1 MNDETIMKEIGESKF
16 KFTFMSN
23 RFDLLFGTIFIGIGL
38 IVFIFALLGESPI
51 TSLGNS
57 QWIML
62 GIHMT
67 GVICIV
73 IGIIGF
79 IAALIPKNQS

>member
-1 MNDETIMKEIGESKF
+1 MNDDTLMKEIGKGKF
-16 KFTFMSN
+16 IFIYN
-23 RFDLLFGTIFIGIGL
+23 RFDFLFGTIFIGIGL

-51 TSLGNS
+51 NTLENS

-62 GIHMT
+62 GIYML

-73 IGIIGF
+73 TGIIGF
-79 IAALIPKNQS
+79 IAALIPKKQ

>member
-1 MNDETIMKEIGESKF
+1 MNDDIKMKETGKNKLNFIY
-16 KFTFMSN
+16 N

-51 TSLGNS
+51 TTLENS

-62 GIHMT
+62 GIHIT

-73 IGIIGF
+73 TGIIGF
-79 IAALIPKNQS
+79 IAALIPKKQ

>member
-1 MNDETIMKEIGESKF
+1 MNDNTIMKKIGESKF
-16 KFTFMSN
+16 TFMYN
-23 RFDLLFGTIFIGIGL
+23 RFDFLFGTIFIGIGL

-51 TSLGNS
+51 TTLENS

-73 IGIIGF
+73 TGIIGF
-79 IAALIPKNQS
+79 IAALISKNKN

>member
-1 MNDETIMKEIGESKF
+1 MNDETILKKIDERRF
-16 KFTFMSN
+16 RFPATYN

-38 IVFIFALLGESPI
+38 IVFIFALLGETPI
-51 TSLGNS
+51 TTLENS

-62 GIHMT
+62 GIHMA

-73 IGIIGF
+73 TGIIGF
-79 IAALIPKNQS
+79 IAAIIPKHKS